1 VKGFV
6 IFGYYVTAALMNRF
20 LMFVLF
26 VTTSGCK
33 STIDSRQVLLDS
45 LKREYAGKEVHL
57 TFTNNE
63 AGTEPI
69 TSQYAYIDRK
79 KSDLAFELKQSQSYN
94 LAFEEG
100 IPFVPTTNNP
110 EKDKSDMVLIEI
122 PNTTKRGFVSY
133 KYINEFKEISA
144 FDR

>member
-1 VKGFV
+1 
-6 IFGYYVTAALMNRF
+6 MNKF
-20 LMFVLF
+20 LMFLLF
-26 VTTSGCK
+26 LTAFGCN
-33 STIDSRQVLLDS
+33 SSIDSRQVLLDS

-63 AGTEPI
+63 AGTETI

-79 KSDLAFELKQSQSYN
+79 KSDLAFELKQSQAYK

-110 EKDKSDMVLIEI
+110 EEEKTDMVLIEI

-133 KYINEFKEISA
+133 KYIKEFKEISTL
-144 FDR
+144 DR